1 MEKGRNDKL
10 YKGKRE
16 KGKCSNESN
25 MEKLWKTII
34 KLIEYNIRCG
44 SSGTNGRATED
55 YIMTLLKHIIQINT
69 NLGKLTYMSLLDIT
83 KAYDKVWL
91 DMYVMHKL
99 AITASLWT
107 IMKRLNEILTT
118 KIATRCRLTIEI
130 KITDSIKQGGCL
142 SMLQYALLI
151 NKISKEIS
159 KTM

>member
-1 MEKGRNDKL
+1 
-10 YKGKRE
+10 
-16 KGKCSNESN
+16 
-25 MEKLWKTII
+25 
-34 KLIEYNIRCG
+34 
-44 SSGTNGRATED
+44 
-55 YIMTLLKHIIQINT
+55 MTLLKQIIQINT

-118 KIATRCRLTIEI
+118 KIATRC
-130 KITDSIKQGGCL
+130 
-142 SMLQYALLI
+142 
-151 NKISKEIS
+151 IS